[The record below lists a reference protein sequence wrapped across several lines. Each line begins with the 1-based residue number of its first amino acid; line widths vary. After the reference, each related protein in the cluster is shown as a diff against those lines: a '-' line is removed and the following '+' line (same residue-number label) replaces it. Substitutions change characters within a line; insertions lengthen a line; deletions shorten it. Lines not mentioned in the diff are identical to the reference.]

1 MIAEYLNAALKHARY
16 DIIEDAEPFYG
27 EIPECSGVWA
37 SGKTL
42 EECRQNL
49 LEGLEGWIILGLQ
62 RGSKIPAIDG
72 ISLTAGETAPV
83 SG

>member
-27 EIPECSGVWA
+27 EIPECPGVWA

-62 RGSKIPAIDG
+62 RGSKIPVIDG